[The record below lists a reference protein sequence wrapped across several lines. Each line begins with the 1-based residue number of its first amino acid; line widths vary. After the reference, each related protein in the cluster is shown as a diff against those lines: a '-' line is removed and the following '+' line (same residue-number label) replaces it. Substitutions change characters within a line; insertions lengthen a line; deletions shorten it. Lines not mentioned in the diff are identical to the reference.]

1 MCRHWTLCCLH
12 GLRTT
17 LWKAIPIKLYATF
30 VGTHYIFYSKPHH
43 LATQFAKYKKKDYAA
58 VSHYFIRYV
67 FRFLMFRASEHRY
80 NG

>member
-30 VGTHYIFYSKPHH
+30 VGSHYIFYSKPHH

-67 FRFLMFRASEHRY
+67 FRFLMFRASERCY